1 MAKAWR
7 IAMAIATIVFAFA
20 SPASAQDE
28 DGGGAR
34 YPAYSPADP
43 ATNQLAVDPPF
54 IVRTGTDLDARVTVP
69 IRISDKGPYAFVV
82 DTGSQR
88 TVISRELANRLALVA
103 DATVRVMSMTG
114 ISDVDTVI
122 VPHLSFGTTQIR
134 DIQAPVFAGE
144 HLGAHGLLGLD
155 GLQSKRLILNFRTGR
170 MDIGPSRRKK
180 SSDQA
185 DAIVV
190 TARSKLGQLI
200 LLDSRA
206 DGQRVNV
213 ILDTGAEYSVGNA
226 ALLRKL
232 TRKRKNSFTGAA
244 TMTSVTGDTLVG
256 QWGMIDEVKMG
267 GLTMTD
273 LPVVFAEAAP
283 FAELGLS
290 EKPALLLGINALRVF
305 ARVAIDFGAKSVDF
319 LLPDQGALDA
329 QQLAALQP

>member
-1 MAKAWR
+1 MANAWR
-7 IAMAIATIVFAFA
+7 SALTSIAVLVAVPCF
-20 SPASAQDE
+20 AQDHG
-28 DGGGAR
+28 DGA
-34 YPAYSPADP
+34 ALDPADP
-43 ATNQLAVDPPF
+43 PAV
-54 IVRTGTDLDARVTVP
+54 VRTGTDTDDRVTVP
-69 IRISDKGPYAFVV
+69 IRISDTGPYAFVV

-88 TVISRELANRLALVA
+88 TVISRELADRLALVA

-114 ISDVDTVI
+114 SSDVSTVI
-122 VPHLSFGTTQIR
+122 VPHLSFGSSHIR

-144 HLGAHGLLGLD
+144 HLGAEGLLGLD
-155 GLQSKRLILNFRTGR
+155 GLQSKRLVLNFRTGR
-170 MDIGPSRRKK
+170 MEIGPSRRRRG
-180 SSDQA
+180 SDEA

-200 LLDSRA
+200 LLNSTA

-232 TRKRKNSFTGAA
+232 TRKRKDRFVGTA

-267 GLTMTD
+267 NLTMSD

-290 EKPALLLGINALRVF
+290 DKPALLLGINALRVF

-319 LLPDQGALDA
+319 LLPEQVALPNR
-329 QQLAALQP
+329 QLAALQP